1 MRPLEVWQG
10 WQEEVGRLLGE
21 LSVWQQR
28 GLALFSLGV
37 AAAQGCS
44 MAQVAT
50 VVPGLASVPS
60 TTRRFERLLA
70 NPRLD
75 VRRARAAIGA
85 AVLEQAR
92 GQTIW
97 LALDET
103 HQGQTATGARLG
115 MLALRLVYHERAV
128 PLAWVC
134 YAPGAAP
141 APCPDLIA
149 GLIDEVAAL
158 VPPESRVVLMTDRG
172 LSWPSMVDQCRRVNW
187 SFLLRVQRQTRVRT
201 PDGQTQAL
209 GDLAPR
215 PGTRWQGTG
224 CVFEDAGWRDVN
236 VVAVW
241 RRDDDQSWLLVT
253 DLPPTWQH
261 TTDYRHRMDE
271 EESFRDDKSSGFD
284 WDHSRVREPAH
295 MDRLLLVLQLAVCF
309 VLAQGTFVLTH
320 HLRST
325 LERPD
330 RRTLSIFSLGLRW
343 FAWARA
349 HFGSLSPHLLL
360 DFSGPTPKTV
370 G

>member
-1 MRPLEVWQG
+1 MNPLGIWQG
-10 WQEEVGRLLGE
+10 WSQEVGRLLPGIG
-21 LSVWQQR
+21 VWQQR
-28 GLALFSLGV
+28 ALALFSLGV
-37 AAAQGCS
+37 ASAKHCGTARVAA
-44 MAQVAT
+44 
-50 VVPGLASVPS
+50 VVPGSATVPS

-70 NPRLD
+70 NERLD
-75 VRRARAAIGA
+75 VRTARAAIGA

-115 MLALRLVYHERAV
+115 MLALRVLYRERAV

-134 YAPGAAP
+134 YEPGAAP
-141 APCPDLIA
+141 APFPELIA
-149 GLIDEVAAL
+149 ALIDEVAAL
-158 VPPESRVVLMTDRG
+158 VPPETRVVLMTDRG
-172 LSWPSMVDQCRRVNW
+172 LSWPSVVDQCRRGGW

-201 PDGQTQAL
+201 TDGRTRAL

-215 PGTRWQGTG
+215 PGTRWRGTG
-224 CVFEDAGWRDVN
+224 CVFKDAGWRDVN

-241 RRDDDQSWLLVT
+241 RRGDDQSWLLVT
-253 DLPPTWQH
+253 DLPPTWQR
-261 TTDYRHRMDE
+261 TTDYGHRMDE

-284 WDHSRVREPAH
+284 WDHRRVRNPAH

-325 LERPD
+325 LE
-330 RRTLSIFSLGLRW
+330 
-343 FAWARA
+343 
-349 HFGSLSPHLLL
+349 
-360 DFSGPTPKTV
+360 
-370 G
+370 